1 MENNSNKYITVA
13 YELYVEDGGKE
24 SMVEQAPA
32 EHPFQFISGMGITL
46 EAFEENIAKLNKGD
60 KFDFVIPMADAY
72 GEIDPTHILDL
83 PKHFFEIDGQFDAKR
98 VFVGNILPMVNSDGN
113 HLNGTVVEIKD
124 DSVRMDFNH
133 PLAGETLHFS
143 GEVLDVH
150 EPTAEEIAEL
160 TSPHGGCGCGC
171 DDCGGGC
178 GEHEHGGS
186 CGCGGCH

>member
-83 PKHFFEIDGQFDAKR
+83 PKHFGQQRRQPPERDCRGNQGRQRTHGLQPPVCWERPSLRGDCHR
-98 VFVGNILPMVNSDGN
+98 VAPG
-113 HLNGTVVEIKD
+113 
-124 DSVRMDFNH
+124 
-133 PLAGETLHFS
+133 
-143 GEVLDVH
+143 H
-150 EPTAEEIAEL
+150 E
-160 TSPHGGCGCGC
+160 C
-171 DDCGGGC
+171 
-178 GEHEHGGS
+178 
-186 CGCGGCH
+186 